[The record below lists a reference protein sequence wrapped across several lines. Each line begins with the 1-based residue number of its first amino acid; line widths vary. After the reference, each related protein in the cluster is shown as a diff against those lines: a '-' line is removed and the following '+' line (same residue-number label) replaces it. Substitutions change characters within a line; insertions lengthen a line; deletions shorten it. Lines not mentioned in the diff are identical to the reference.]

1 MRSFRPLTTWLRRCA
16 LCLALLVSASASA
29 SELEEINPDLAAQ
42 LNLKVLSYDRSLPAR
57 SSGKL
62 VLAII
67 YRPDREES
75 ERLRGLMQAAFQER
89 ATKSTVQGLQL
100 SVTSVLFDGKTLT
113 RRLQDV
119 HATIIYVTP
128 GLEEMAGVISAA
140 ALAVKAPTLSG
151 RRTLLDSGM
160 AIAVISKDDR
170 PAIVVNLPVAKALG
184 MDLDTSLLRLSEVK
198 K

>member
-1 MRSFRPLTTWLRRCA
+1 MKSIRSLATWLRCCA
-16 LCLALLVSASASA
+16 LCITLFASASADA
-29 SELEEINPDLAAQ
+29 SELEELNPDLAAQ
-42 LNLKVLSYDRSLPAR
+42 LNLKVLSYDRNLPTR

-67 YRPDREES
+67 YRQDREES

-89 ATKSTVQGLQL
+89 ATKSNVQGLAL
-100 SVTSVLFDGKTLT
+100 SVTSVLFDAKTLT
-113 RRLQDV
+113 KRLQDV
-119 HATIIYVTP
+119 HATIVYVTP
-128 GLEEMAGVISAA
+128 GLEEMAGVINAA

-160 AIAVISKDDR
+160 AIAVISKEDR
-170 PAIVVNLPVAKALG
+170 PAIVINLPVAKALG